1 MRDETVVYINE
12 THAGVLYGVTEN
24 VPEQV
29 RTLIEGLQAPI
40 RPGREVTWGEHPI
53 EVLDTV
59 DIEVLDTV
67 DIEVVWDEATQRA
80 TYRVPGAQGRSVAL
94 SDLAEELG
102 RDWERYL
109 KDCALV
115 GELLGCLDAI
125 TPTAGIDTEE
135 EITAWF
141 DPQARTVV
149 ADIDLAPVPTPDG
162 LPTPG
167 LRGRITVSSRGFDLD
182 LEGAAP
188 ATQLSEADARMVL
201 SDAVT
206 RANQEPSQVAWE
218 ALRPYLAPFLDRG
231 LETADPIV
239 RPDGT
244 VRMQVLTPA
253 ADAGDCLGIARVE
266 QAVTFFLH
274 HGVLVIRPGGSLTR
288 QLRETGIDASDED
301 SLWGLS
307 PDLAT
312 DPDVREMTDAEAAAT
327 ILGMRLDAF
336 DAAAQGIELGLASAE
351 KELAKRNHRRKA

>member
-1 MRDETVVYINE
+1 MRTDKPVVYIDE
-12 THAGVLYGVTEN
+12 TRTGVLYGVTEN

-29 RTLIEGLQAPI
+29 RTLIEGLQAPT
-40 RPGREVTWGEHPI
+40 RLSREVTWGEHFGAMDAI
-53 EVLDTV
+53 CVEVL
-59 DIEVLDTV
+59 
-67 DIEVVWDEATQRA
+67 WDEQTQRA
-80 TYRVPGAQGRSVAL
+80 TYRVPGAQRRSVPA
-94 SDLAEELG
+94 SALAEELG

-109 KDCALV
+109 KDCVLV
-115 GELLGCLDAI
+115 GELLARLDTV
-125 TPTAGIDTEE
+125 TPAGIDTEE
-135 EITAWF
+135 EMTTWF
-141 DPQARTVV
+141 DPQAHALI
-149 ADIDLAPVPTPDG
+149 ADINLAPVPTPDG
-162 LPTPG
+162 LSTPG
-167 LRGRITVSSRGFDLD
+167 LRARITVSSHEVDLD
-182 LEGAAP
+182 LEGEAP

-201 SDAVT
+201 SDAVA
-206 RANQEPSQVAWE
+206 RANQEPSQVAWD

-253 ADAGDCLGIARVE
+253 ADAGDCMGIARVE
-266 QAVTFFLH
+266 QTVTFLLH
-274 HGVLVIRPGGSLTR
+274 HGGLVIRPGGSLTR

-336 DAAAQGIELGLASAE
+336 DAAARSVELGLTSAE
-351 KELAKRNHRRKA
+351 KELAKRNHRRTS

>member
-1 MRDETVVYINE
+1 MRTDEPVVYIDE
-12 THAGVLYGVTEN
+12 TRTGVLYGVTEN

-29 RTLIEGLQAPI
+29 RTLIEGLQAPT
-40 RPGREVTWGEHPI
+40 RLSREVTWGEHPI
-53 EVLDTV
+53 EVLDA
-59 DIEVLDTV
+59 V
-67 DIEVVWDEATQRA
+67 DIEVVWDEATQWV
-80 TYRVPGAQGRSVAL
+80 TYRVPGAQRRSVPA
-94 SDLAEELG
+94 SALAEELG

-109 KDCALV
+109 KDCVLV
-115 GELLGCLDAI
+115 GELLGRLDAV
-125 TPTAGIDTEE
+125 TPAGIDTEE

-167 LRGRITVSSRGFDLD
+167 LRGRITVSSHAFDLD
-182 LEGAAP
+182 LEGASP
-188 ATQLSEADARMVL
+188 ATQLSEADARIAL
-201 SDAVT
+201 ADAVA
-206 RANQEPSQVAWE
+206 RANQEPFQVAWE

-244 VRMQVLTPA
+244 VRVQVLTPA

-266 QAVTFFLH
+266 QTVTFLLDQDAPAR
-274 HGVLVIRPGGSLTR
+274 HGGLVIRPGGSLTR
-288 QLRETGIDASDED
+288 QLREKGLDASDED

-307 PDLAT
+307 PDLAA
-312 DPDVREMTDAEAAAT
+312 DPDVREMNDAEAAAT

-336 DAAAQGIELGLASAE
+336 MSAARGVELGLASAE
-351 KELAKRNHRRKA
+351 EELAKRNHRRKA

>member
-1 MRDETVVYINE
+1 MRDEPVARVGQTAVGVVYAVSE
-12 THAGVLYGVTEN
+12 GA
-24 VPEQV
+24 PEQV
-29 RTLIEGLQAPI
+29 HTLIEGLQAPV

-53 EVLDTV
+53 EVLDA
-59 DIEVLDTV
+59 V
-67 DIEVVWDEATQRA
+67 DIEVVWDEATQRV
-80 TYRVPGAQGRSVAL
+80 TYSVPGAQRRSVAL
-94 SDLAEELG
+94 SALAEELG

-109 KDCALV
+109 KDCVLV
-115 GELLGCLDAI
+115 GELLGRLDAV
-125 TPTAGIDTEE
+125 TTAGIDTEE
-135 EITAWF
+135 EVTAWF

-149 ADIDLAPVPTPDG
+149 ADIDLAPVPIPDG
-162 LPTPG
+162 LSTPG
-167 LRGRITVSSRGFDLD
+167 LRGRITVSSHEVDLD
-182 LEGAAP
+182 LEGEAP

-201 SDAVT
+201 SDAVA

-253 ADAGDCLGIARVE
+253 ADAGDCLGAARVE
-266 QAVTFFLH
+266 QTVTFLLDQDAPAR
-274 HGVLVIRPGGSLTR
+274 HGGLVIRPGGSLTR

-327 ILGMRLDAF
+327 ILGMRQDAF
-336 DAAAQGIELGLASAE
+336 NAAAQGIELGLRVAE
-351 KELAKRNHRRKA
+351 EELAKRNHRRTS

>member
-1 MRDETVVYINE
+1 MRDEPVARVGQTAVGVVYAVSE
-12 THAGVLYGVTEN
+12 DA
-24 VPEQV
+24 PEQV
-29 RTLIEGLQAPI
+29 RTLIEGLQAPT
-40 RPGREVTWGEHPI
+40 RPGREVTWGEHPF
-53 EVLDTV
+53 EVLDA
-59 DIEVLDTV
+59 V
-67 DIEVVWDEATQRA
+67 DIEVVWDEATQRV
-80 TYRVPGAQGRSVAL
+80 TYSVPGAQRRSVPA
-94 SDLAEELG
+94 SALAEGLD

-109 KDCALV
+109 KDCVLV
-115 GELLGCLDAI
+115 GDLLGCLDAV
-125 TPTAGIDTEE
+125 TPAGIDTEE

-167 LRGRITVSSRGFDLD
+167 LRGRITVSSHAFDLD
-182 LEGAAP
+182 LEGASP
-188 ATQLSEADARMVL
+188 ATQLSEADARL
-201 SDAVT
+201 ALADAVA

-253 ADAGDCLGIARVE
+253 ADAGDCLGIARTE
-266 QAVTFFLH
+266 QTVTFLLDQDAPAR
-274 HGVLVIRPGGSLTR
+274 HGGLVIRPGGPLTR

-301 SLWGLS
+301 SPWWGLS
-307 PDLAT
+307 PDLAA
-312 DPDVREMTDAEAAAT
+312 DPDVRKMTDAKAAAT

-336 DAAAQGIELGLASAE
+336 NAAAQGIELGLRVAE
-351 KELAKRNHRRKA
+351 EELAKRNHRRTS

>member
-12 THAGVLYGVTEN
+12 THAGVLYGVTED

-29 RTLIEGLQAPI
+29 RTPIEGLQAPV
-40 RPGREVTWGEHPI
+40 RLSREVTWGEHFGMMDAVCV
-53 EVLDTV
+53 EVL
-59 DIEVLDTV
+59 
-67 DIEVVWDEATQRA
+67 WDEATQRVA
-80 TYRVPGAQGRSVAL
+80 YRVPGAQRRSVAL

-102 RDWERYL
+102 QAWERYL

-115 GELLGCLDAI
+115 GELLGRLDAI

-135 EITAWF
+135 EMTTWF

-149 ADIDLAPVPTPDG
+149 ADIDLAPVPTFDG
-162 LPTPG
+162 LPTAG
-167 LRGRITVSSRGFDLD
+167 LRGRITVSSHTFDLD
-182 LEGAAP
+182 LEGSVP
-188 ATQLSEADARMVL
+188 ATQLGEADARMVL
-201 SDAVT
+201 ADAVA
-206 RANQEPSQVAWE
+206 RANQEPSQVAWD

-274 HGVLVIRPGGSLTR
+274 HGGLVIRPGGSLTR
-288 QLRETGIDASDED
+288 QLREKGLNDGDED

-307 PDLAT
+307 PDLAA

-336 DAAAQGIELGLASAE
+336 MAAARGVELGLRDAE

>member
-1 MRDETVVYINE
+1 MRTDEPVVYIDE
-12 THAGVLYGVTEN
+12 TRTGVLYGVTEN

-29 RTLIEGLQAPI
+29 RTLIEGLQAPT
-40 RPGREVTWGEHPI
+40 RLSREVTWGEHPI
-53 EVLDTV
+53 EVLDA
-59 DIEVLDTV
+59 V
-67 DIEVVWDEATQRA
+67 DIEVVWDEATQWV
-80 TYRVPGAQGRSVAL
+80 TYRVPGAQRRSVPA
-94 SDLAEELG
+94 SALAEELG

-109 KDCALV
+109 KDCVLV
-115 GELLGCLDAI
+115 GELLGRLDAV
-125 TPTAGIDTEE
+125 TPAGIDTEE
-135 EITAWF
+135 EVTTWF

-162 LPTPG
+162 LSTPG
-167 LRGRITVSSRGFDLD
+167 LRGRITVSSREFDLD
-182 LEGAAP
+182 LEGASP

-201 SDAVT
+201 SDAVA

-244 VRMQVLTPA
+244 VRVQVLTPA

-266 QAVTFFLH
+266 QAVTFLLH

-301 SLWGLS
+301 SLWWGLS
-307 PDLAT
+307 PDLAA

-336 DAAAQGIELGLASAE
+336 MSAAQGIELGLASAE
-351 KELAKRNHRRKA
+351 EELAKRNHRRKA

>member
-1 MRDETVVYINE
+1 MDEGATEPMLDIEQTAVGVVYAVSE
-12 THAGVLYGVTEN
+12 DA
-24 VPEQV
+24 PEQV
-29 RTLIEGLQAPI
+29 RTLIEGLQAPV
-40 RPGREVTWGEHPI
+40 RPGREVTWGEHPF
-53 EVLDTV
+53 EVLDA
-59 DIEVLDTV
+59 V
-67 DIEVVWDEATQRA
+67 DIEVVWDEATQRV
-80 TYRVPGAQGRSVAL
+80 TYSVPGAQGRSVSA
-94 SDLAEELG
+94 SALAEELG

-109 KDCALV
+109 ADCVLV

-135 EITAWF
+135 EMTTWF
-141 DPQARTVV
+141 DPQAHALI

-162 LPTPG
+162 LSTPG
-167 LRGRITVSSRGFDLD
+167 LRGRITVGSRGFDLA
-182 LEGAAP
+182 LEGVAP
-188 ATQLSEADARMVL
+188 AAQLGEADARMVL
-201 SDAVT
+201 SDAVA
-206 RANQEPSQVAWE
+206 RANQEPSQVAWD

-244 VRMQVLTPA
+244 VRLQVLAAA

-274 HGVLVIRPGGSLTR
+274 HGGLVIRPGGSLTR

-307 PDLAT
+307 PDLAA

-336 DAAAQGIELGLASAE
+336 MSAARGVELGLTSAE